1 MFLEKYCDLA
11 AMQDKRETMPELDF
25 ASLQDLDSVCP
36 FTEQQSSLMC
46 LKSSLVISRAL
57 ESLPLHQQLPQPS
70 YNGVES
76 QEPAEMTS
84 PPTPYMLPFFVCAA
98 MQSSYVLLTSHYR
111 VRAALESGNLSTYYD
126 LLNCPEP
133 DSETQ
138 DAERFLR
145 EVRQAME
152 SIIGAMRFA
161 QMFEGVGG
169 MSHEIKLAYQAAIST
184 D

>member
-11 AMQDKRETMPELDF
+11 AIQDKRETMPELDF
-25 ASLQDLDSVCP
+25 ASLQDLDSVFP

-46 LKSSLVISRAL
+46 FKSSLVISRAL
-57 ESLPLHQQLPQPS
+57 ETLPLHQQPLKYPYP
-70 YNGVES
+70 GRL
-76 QEPAEMTS
+76 M
-84 PPTPYMLPFFVCAA
+84 PYMLPFFVCAA

-111 VRAALESGNLSTYYD
+111 VRAALESGNLSVYNY
-126 LLNCPEP
+126 LLSCPEP
-133 DSETQ
+133 DSEAQ

-152 SIIGAMRFA
+152 SIIGAMKFA

-169 MSHEIKLAYQAAIST
+169 MSHEIRLAYQAAILT
-184 D
+184 N